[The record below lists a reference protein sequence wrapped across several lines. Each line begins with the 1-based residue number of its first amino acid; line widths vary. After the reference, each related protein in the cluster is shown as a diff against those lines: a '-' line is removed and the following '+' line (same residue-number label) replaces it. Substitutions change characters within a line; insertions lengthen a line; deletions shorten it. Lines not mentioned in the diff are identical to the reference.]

1 MKPLVGVF
9 IARDSSEY
17 ERYRKGS
24 PGGRDGL
31 LSVSV
36 EYNSKC
42 AKGFV
47 DVKEESARLS
57 AVIDGSVRSYL
68 VSTEDS
74 DLHILIL
81 DAGKEKE
88 TVVEKIDELVKEAT
102 KLEDFDPVVFVHWG
116 NLSNP
121 ADKDNRKKRRY
132 SISSLRENLFKVS
145 GAVIHV
151 PRSRAEF
158 NALEEKFGFANESD
172 ELLRVACLGGDIGE
186 AMKAA
191 DKLRKG
197 VC

>member
-1 MKPLVGVF
+1 MSPLVGVF

-24 PGGRDGL
+24 PGGRNGL

-36 EYNSKC
+36 EYSEC
-42 AKGFV
+42 AKGFS
-47 DVKEESARLS
+47 DVEAEAARLS
-57 AVIDGSVRSYL
+57 AGIDGTVRSYL

-74 DLHILIL
+74 DLRILIL
-81 DAGKEKE
+81 DAGKEKDK
-88 TVVEKIDELVKEAT
+88 VVEKIDELVKEAT
-102 KLEDFDPVVFVHWG
+102 KLEGFERVVFVHWG
-116 NLSNP
+116 SLNNP
-121 ADKDNRKKRRY
+121 AEEDNHKKRRY
-132 SISSLRENLFKVS
+132 SISSLRENLFSVS

-158 NALEEKFGFANESD
+158 NALVEKFGFANKAD
-172 ELLRVACLGGDIGE
+172 RLLRIACFSNNYKC
-186 AMKAA
+186 AKMAA